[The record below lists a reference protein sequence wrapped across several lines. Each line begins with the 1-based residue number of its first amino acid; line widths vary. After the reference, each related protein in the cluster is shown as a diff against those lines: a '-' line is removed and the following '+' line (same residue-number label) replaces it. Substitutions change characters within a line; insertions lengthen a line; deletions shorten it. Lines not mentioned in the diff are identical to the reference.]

1 VTSPKTGL
9 AKCARYLGAVLA
21 AALVAAV
28 IAVAGPDRVWQVLS
42 QTDPGWLLAAGLGAG
57 LATVLR
63 GLRLALLLPAGRL
76 GPGRSALVAAAAQA
90 AALFLPLRLG
100 ELALPWLLRRAAAW
114 DAAAGVGTLLVART
128 LDLVALGAW
137 AGAGVVLLWGVQSR
151 LAVAAAIAMLAPPL
165 MLPLLVRAA
174 DRLALCLLAPWGV
187 RGRRWAR
194 RIRRLSRAMWKVK
207 QHPGRLAAAALA
219 SLAMW
224 GLVWAYTW
232 LLLTAMGFRW
242 PVDKVVAGSAAA
254 SLANLIPV
262 NLVANLGTLEAG
274 WTAAFHALGFSIEE
288 AAASGLAAHLW
299 ALVFAAVYGAC
310 AWIMLTGRTPAVSVK

>member
-1 VTSPKTGL
+1 
-9 AKCARYLGAVLA
+9 VLA
-21 AALVAAV
+21 VALIGVV
-28 IAVAGPDRVWQVLS
+28 LAVAGPAQVWQVLS
-42 QTDPGWLLAAGLGAG
+42 RTDPGWLVVAGLVAG

-100 ELALPWLLRRAAAW
+100 ELAFPWLLRRVAAW

-137 AGAGVVLLWGVQSR
+137 AGAGVVLLWGLQSR
-151 LAVAAAIAMLAPPL
+151 LAITAAIAMLAPPL

-174 DRLALCLLAPWGV
+174 DRLALCLLAPRGV
-187 RGRRWAR
+187 RGRRWVR
-194 RIRRLSRAMWKVK
+194 RVRRLSQAVEEVK
-207 QHPGRLAAAALA
+207 QHPRRLAAAALA

-232 LLLTAMGFRW
+232 LLLLAMGFHW
-242 PVDKVVAGSAAA
+242 PPGKVVAGSAAA
-254 SLANLIPV
+254 SLANLIPI
-262 NLVANLGTLEAG
+262 NLIANLGTLEAG

-299 ALVFAAVYGAC
+299 ALVFAAIYGAC
-310 AWIMLTGRTPAVSVK
+310 AWTVLTGRTPAETSDS